1 MFFLN
6 RGGFMTWIAI
16 SYDEWFPYHDIRR
29 IEDSLEATDYES
41 IIEIPED
48 DYAVYKG
55 LLVQMEKLQNKLQ
68 ILYKKGSKP

>member
-1 MFFLN
+1 
-6 RGGFMTWIAI
+6 MTLIAI

-55 LLVQMEKLQNKLQ
+55 LLVQMEKLQNKLE